1 MMWYDVLML
10 GIVLYAAI
18 RGAARGFIW
27 QVATIASIVFCFVF
41 AERLAPKVTA
51 MIPDVEPPLNRW
63 LAMFILYLA
72 FSFAAFVVARFLR
85 DRIEKARFGEY
96 DRHLGTL
103 FGGLKGIAFCLVI
116 TFFVVTLSATAR
128 SYVAGT
134 YSGYAAAIVM
144 DRLHP
149 IMPEDLHEAIGP
161 YIHQLD
167 RPGMDLR
174 HAHGDDESSAHD
186 DHGDEDHE
194 HHSAGEGETHE
205 HNDLERQID
214 SLATHFSGGLDDEL
228 RGLVLRALEK
238 TDLDD
243 RGQFMDQLWTSA
255 PEVLRSIALQ
265 WQDGKPADPP
275 TTAITTAERSDLLG
289 RIGAVYSD
297 FPEAQSA
304 IRQDIERTLSG
315 LPDDVVLAV
324 LRDWHAD
331 LVDAN
336 SDPDTATNR
345 GTSLD
350 ARIVRQ
356 LELAGIPLS
365 SLNTALRQRLDGIF
379 PR

>member
-10 GIVLYAAI
+10 VIVLYAAI
-18 RGAARGFIW
+18 RGGARGFVW
-27 QVATIASIVFCFVF
+27 QIATIASIVFCFVF
-41 AERLAPKVTA
+41 AERLAPEVTA
-51 MIPDVEPPLNRW
+51 MIPGVEPPLNRW
-63 LAMFILYLA
+63 VAMFVLYLG
-72 FSFAAFVVARFLR
+72 FSFATFLVARFLR
-85 DRIEKARFGEY
+85 DRIEKARFTEY

-128 SYVAGT
+128 SHVAGT
-134 YSGYAAAIVM
+134 YSGYTAAIVM

-149 IMPEDLHEAIGP
+149 IMPEDLHDAIGP

-174 HAHGDDESSAHD
+174 HAHGDDESSAHL
-186 DHGDEDHE
+186 DHEDEEHE
-194 HHSAGEGETHE
+194 HHPAGEGEPPE
-205 HNDLERQID
+205 SDDLKRHLE
-214 SLATHFSGGLDDEL
+214 SLATRFSGDLDDEL
-228 RGLVLRALEK
+228 RGLVLHALEQ
-238 TDLDD
+238 TDPDD
-243 RGQFMDQLWTSA
+243 RGQFINQLWTST
-255 PEVLRSIALQ
+255 PDLLRSIAMQ
-265 WQDGKPADPP
+265 WQEGKPADPP
-275 TTAITTAERSDLLG
+275 TGATTSADRSNLLDQ
-289 RIGAVYSD
+289 IGAVYSD
-297 FPEAQSA
+297 FPEAQAA

-315 LPDDVVLAV
+315 LPDTVVLAV

-336 SDPDTATNR
+336 IDPDNATNR

-365 SLNTALRQRLDGIF
+365 SLGTALRQRLGGML